1 MNGTARFW
9 DPLYGRIRLS
19 PLESKI
25 VFSPDVQRLRYVRLC
40 NINSLMVVGAS
51 EVNRFEHAIGVLR
64 LANDW
69 LDVHRLPEVDAND
82 FRVAAL
88 LHDFQTGPFGHS
100 IQYVLKD
107 SRIDGGFE
115 HEDVETGRRGR
126 YYQDITANAS
136 FAGLQFRAADIC
148 RDRWKHVSDLIR
160 GEGKLGSLISGT
172 IDLDNIDNV
181 LRLAYHTG
189 ITEETD
195 AGVARYL
202 AQDIFPSPEGLQV
215 SALSIP
221 RIERWQQI
229 RRRLYELLLLDWAE
243 FSGKAMLTRAF
254 EDAVR
259 YGLVGADSWK
269 LTDEELMNVYEHGS
283 VGEAQNV
290 KNLAQRLRTGNLY
303 SPVVLLRTPT
313 VDLYTKITRM
323 EIKRKLEKE
332 IRDSVFGKKTGRSIL
347 VHPILD
353 WKKTDRSVDVIV
365 RETGRRLTVGTDSKT
380 LLLGV
385 FSSARASSDKEQ
397 IRLREAAI
405 RALQRF
411 GFAELKD
418 LIDPMDEPSKDGS
431 TTKNEQ
437 MVLFR

>member
-1 MNGTARFW
+1 MNGKARFL
-9 DPLYGRIRLS
+9 DPLYGRITLS
-19 PLESKI
+19 HLETEI
-25 VFSPDVQRLRYVRLC
+25 AFSPEMQRLRYIRLC

-69 LDVHRLPEVDAND
+69 LDAHRIPGVDAND
-82 FRVAAL
+82 FRAAAL

-100 IQYVLKD
+100 IQYVLED

-115 HEDVETGRRGR
+115 HEDVEKGRQRR

-136 FAGLQFRAADIC
+136 FAGLPFRAAEIC

-181 LRLAYHTG
+181 VRLAYHTG
-189 ITEETD
+189 ITEEPD
-195 AGVARYL
+195 AGVARDL
-202 AQDIFPSPEGLQV
+202 ARDIFPSPEGLQV
-215 SALSIP
+215 SGP
-221 RIERWQQI
+221 TVPKIERWQQI

-259 YGLVGADSWK
+259 YGLVGADSWR
-269 LTDEELMNVYEHGS
+269 LTDEELMNVCEHGS
-283 VGEAQNV
+283 VGEAQSV
-290 KNLAQRLRTGNLY
+290 KNLAWRLRTGNLY
-303 SPVVLLRTPT
+303 SPVVLLRTPA
-313 VDLYTKITRM
+313 VDLYSKITRM
-323 EIKRKLEKE
+323 ETKRELEKE
-332 IRDSVFGKKTGRSIL
+332 IRDSVYGKKTGRAIL

-353 WKKTDRSVDVIV
+353 WKKTDRSVDVLV
-365 RETGRRLTVGTDSKT
+365 RETSRRLTVGTDSKT

-385 FSSARASSDKEQ
+385 FSSARASSGKEQ
-397 IRLREAAI
+397 THLRDAAI

-411 GFAELKD
+411 GFSELKD
-418 LIDPMDEPSKDGS
+418 LIDPMDESSKDGS
-431 TTKNEQ
+431 TSNEGQ
-437 MVLFR
+437 MAIFR